1 MKQDGLANWAQRRH
15 VVLVAL
21 LTVMLASYHA
31 AMVWRFG
38 VTRIDGVTHFLLD
51 DDPMISMRYGRN
63 LANGIGLVYNGGE
76 RVEGFTN
83 PLFTFLSAGLH
94 LLPVPAPTLPL
105 FIQLTSLLLSVG
117 TMLML
122 LRFWGDSPQGKSAG
136 VPRFE
141 GVPPS
146 NRGLEAR
153 DTKFAGLAAAIF
165 YIALPNHSYYAH
177 SGFEVYMVIFIMIF
191 ALEKIERLTLP
202 AAFVVG
208 LLPLTHATSLP
219 MWAVLVGSILVVTQ
233 RPLKSRLALAALAV
247 VPFVGYEVFR
257 IAYYH
262 EVLPNTYWLKAGA
275 GSLSQGVHYAG
286 GWLRSLW
293 PLVLLGTYSL
303 FAAPGRK
310 MILTAVVLVVH
321 LASVVTLGG
330 DIFPQFRFLFPCS
343 VLLVTLAGASILPL
357 QKYFAFMSGGER
369 AYFRLAFA
377 GLMVLILVRKP
388 LAEYRLNA
396 PDYDEDKRWN
406 IRHIAMGQTLRDN
419 TTPDTVV
426 GLFGLGYTGYY
437 SDRLIIDMLGKVDP
451 HVARAKPIPGRIIG
465 HNKLDLDYVLSN
477 RQPDYVEMEYAPG
490 ELDNIKR
497 LTSLSRSSTW
507 GYWEDLALHPV
518 FRDRYAHQP
527 LCDDKGRFAL
537 FYTRSSCQGL
547 VWTVPQALYENLPPE
562 HEYGGD
568 DDRLVVKGV
577 GR

>member
-1 MKQDGLANWAQRRH
+1 MKQDRLANSVHRH
-15 VVLVAL
+15 AVLLAAL
-21 LTVMLASYHA
+21 LTVVLASCHA
-31 AMVWRFG
+31 AMIGRFG
-38 VTRIDGVTHFLLD
+38 VTRIDGVTYFLLD

-63 LANGIGLVYNGGE
+63 LANGIGLVYNEGE

-94 LLPVPAPTLPL
+94 LLPVSAPTLPL
-105 FIQLTSLLLSVG
+105 FVQLTSLLLSVG
-117 TMLML
+117 IMLML
-122 LRFWGDSPQGKSAG
+122 TRFWGDSPQGRSAG
-136 VPRFE
+136 LV
-141 GVPPS
+141 
-146 NRGLEAR
+146 
-153 DTKFAGLAAAIF
+153 AAIL

-191 ALEKIERLTLP
+191 ALGKIERLTLP

-219 MWAVLVGSILVVTQ
+219 MWAVLIGGILIVTQ
-233 RPLKSRLALAALAV
+233 RPLKNRLALAALAV
-247 VPFVGYEVFR
+247 VPFVGYEIFR

-286 GWLRSLW
+286 GWLRSVW
-293 PLVLLGTYSL
+293 PLALLGTYSL
-303 FAAPGRK
+303 FAMPGRK

-321 LASVVTLGG
+321 LAGVVALGG

-343 VLLVTLAGASILPL
+343 VLLAALTGASILSL
-357 QKYFAFMSGGER
+357 RRHFAFLPRGER

-388 LAEYRLNA
+388 LAEYHLNA
-396 PDYDEDKRWN
+396 PDYDEDRRWN
-406 IRHIAMGQTLRDN
+406 IQHIAMGQALRDN
-419 TTPDTVV
+419 TAPDAVV

-451 HVARAKPIPGRIIG
+451 HIARVKPIPGRIIG
-465 HNKLDLDYVLSN
+465 HNKLDLDYVLSS

-490 ELDNIKR
+490 ELGNVER
-497 LTSLSRSSTW
+497 LTSRSRSSAW

-518 FRDRYAHQP
+518 FRDRYVHQP
-527 LCDDKGRFAL
+527 LCNNEGRFAL
-537 FYTRSSCQGL
+537 FYTRSPCQSL
-547 VWTVPQALYENLPPE
+547 VWAVPQALYENLPPE
-562 HEYGGD
+562 HEYGGSD
-568 DDRLVVKGV
+568 DGLVVRGG